1 MKNKIITIDDAKN
14 IASELRAKNKKI
26 ILCHGVFDLLH
37 IGHIDYL
44 SESKSV
50 ADTLIV
56 SLTED
61 KHVNKGPN
69 RPVFNQT
76 QRARAIA
83 ALQIV
88 DHVVINNSSNAINL
102 IKSIKPNLYSKGR
115 DYKNLSSDI
124 TGMIKKEKDAIK
136 SVGGDIYFAQT
147 PLSSST
153 KIMNTY
159 EMVFD
164 QDQSNLIKKVKKELN
179 GSNIQDW
186 IDRLYKINVLVVGE
200 LIVDEYVFCE
210 ALGKSGKEP
219 VLALRN
225 TNTERYA
232 GGVAAIARHL
242 SSFVQNINLIS
253 YLGEKQEHLS
263 FFKKSM
269 PKNIN
274 LEVVAKSSSP
284 SIVKKRFIEK
294 INGHKLLGVYD
305 LDEKPLNK
313 VDKNILENKLRK
325 TIKIS
330 DLIIVVDYGHGLL
343 SNSSLKIL
351 TGNSKF
357 KALNA
362 QINSSNI
369 GHHTMSKYK
378 NYDLVIINE
387 TELRHEYRDRESGV
401 EALMRKLQ
409 KDISPITLVVTQG
422 RGGAKALVKGS
433 KAIIAC
439 PAFASKVVDKVGSG
453 DAMLS
458 LLSICLSAKLP
469 IHFSL
474 LISSLAAAHSVETV
488 GNKEPFSKKSLMKI
502 LQHSL

>member
-14 IASELRAKNKKI
+14 IASGLRAKNKKI

-50 ADTLIV
+50 ADILIV

-69 RPVFNQT
+69 RPVFNQM

-179 GSNIQDW
+179 SSNIQDW
-186 IDRLYKINVLVVGE
+186 IERLCKINVLVVGE

-242 SSFVQNINLIS
+242 SSFAQN
-253 YLGEKQEHLS
+253 
-263 FFKKSM
+263 
-269 PKNIN
+269 KN
-274 LEVVAKSSSP
+274 
-284 SIVKKRFIEK
+284 
-294 INGHKLLGVYD
+294 
-305 LDEKPLNK
+305 
-313 VDKNILENKLRK
+313 
-325 TIKIS
+325 
-330 DLIIVVDYGHGLL
+330 
-343 SNSSLKIL
+343 
-351 TGNSKF
+351 
-357 KALNA
+357 
-362 QINSSNI
+362 
-369 GHHTMSKYK
+369 
-378 NYDLVIINE
+378 
-387 TELRHEYRDRESGV
+387 
-401 EALMRKLQ
+401 
-409 KDISPITLVVTQG
+409 
-422 RGGAKALVKGS
+422 
-433 KAIIAC
+433 
-439 PAFASKVVDKVGSG
+439 
-453 DAMLS
+453 
-458 LLSICLSAKLP
+458 
-469 IHFSL
+469 
-474 LISSLAAAHSVETV
+474 
-488 GNKEPFSKKSLMKI
+488 
-502 LQHSL
+502 